1 MDISEAAVFFDNDP
15 VRDGYTDAYL
25 FDGQVASYDDSSS
38 DGATVRRRVMSAAPT
53 VALPTRKVVSIYG
66 DRWLAGRGTA
76 DGFQGA
82 TVRQHFN
89 MKRVTDLVSVLTPE
103 EARAEASGTLAYV
116 HKLFLKD
123 TVNSM
128 TDSEYDCQFNVF
140 IAPGETARKGSFLRD
155 TEGRLYRVRNDYLP
169 ADEVRVLE
177 SDQLDIDALVTAT
190 FNTGTYDPA
199 TDTVSAGTTTSKII
213 VLDTPKFYRFRHVS
227 DDRIKPGDMTMFA
240 ASSLNCQ
247 PGTEFEIAGVKWE
260 VLTVQPE
267 IDLLAI
273 HARMA

>member
-38 DGATVRRRVMSAAPT
+38 DGATVRRRVMSAGPGLS
-53 VALPTRKVVSIYG
+53 LPTRKVVSIYG

-82 TVRQHFN
+82 AVRQHFN

-123 TVNSM
+123 TVNSI
-128 TDSEYDCQFNVF
+128 TDSEYDCQFNIF

-155 TEGRLYRVRNDYLP
+155 TDGRLYRVRSDYLP

-177 SDQLDIDALVTAT
+177 SDQLDTDALVTAT
-190 FNTGTYDPA
+190 FNTGTYNPA
-199 TDTVSAGTTTSKII
+199 TDSVSAGTTTSKII